1 LLDVTHNET
10 QSPEAKKRRG
20 ETMKSMMLLSAAIFT
35 VAIFL
40 PPRAAV
46 AQGNTRVTGG
56 GTGTFGADL
65 DSDGDIDG
73 SQFGMGV
80 TIRADGSAQGH
91 FLCLMAGRSDI
102 LGLHIMAVQGQVT
115 DGSDNGDGSVSFSG
129 SGTVNLGNGQIFTGV
144 PFTVTVTAGDPEV
157 GTLQL
162 TVIGAFDDV
171 PGDTVTGNGNY
182 DLPIETV
189 SSGRIEIH

>member
-1 LLDVTHNET
+1 
-10 QSPEAKKRRG
+10 
-20 ETMKSMMLLSAAIFT
+20 MKSLVLSLVTILA
-35 VAIFL
+35 VATFL
-40 PPRAAV
+40 PPRPSI

-65 DSDGDIDG
+65 DDDGDIDG
-73 SQFGMGV
+73 SQFGIGV

-102 LGLHIMAVQGQVT
+102 LGLPIMAVQGQVT
-115 DGSDNGDGSVSFSG
+115 DGSDNGDGSVTFSG
-129 SGTVNLGNGQIFTGV
+129 SGSVNLGNGQIFTGV
-144 PFTVTVTAGDPEV
+144 PFVVTATAGDADV

-162 TVIGAFDDV
+162 TVIGAFDGV
-171 PGDTVTGNGNY
+171 PGDTFIGNGNY

-189 SSGRIEIH
+189 RSGRIEIH

>member
-1 LLDVTHNET
+1 LLEVIDNENAVT
-10 QSPEAKKRRG
+10 QSKERKEAKTVKNLI
-20 ETMKSMMLLSAAIFT
+20 LLLAAILT
-35 VAIFL
+35 AAITL
-40 PPRAAV
+40 PPRPAA

-65 DSDGDIDG
+65 DGD
-73 SQFGMGV
+73 GV
-80 TIRADGSAQGH
+80 TIRTDGSAQGH

-102 LGLHIMAVQGQVT
+102 LGLPIMAVQGRVT
-115 DGSDNGDGSVSFSG
+115 DGSDNGDGSVTFSG
-129 SGTVNLGNGQIFTGV
+129 SGTVNLGNGQILTGV
-144 PFTVTVTAGDPEV
+144 PFTVTVTPGDPDV

-171 PGDTVTGNGNY
+171 PGDTLTGNGNY

-189 SSGRIEIH
+189 RSGRIEIH

>member
-1 LLDVTHNET
+1 MRSLVLSLVTI
-10 QSPEAKKRRG
+10 
-20 ETMKSMMLLSAAIFT
+20 LT
-35 VAIFL
+35 VAISL
-40 PPRAAV
+40 PPRPAI
-46 AQGNTRVTGG
+46 AQGGTRVTGG

-65 DSDGDIDG
+65 DGDGDIDG
-73 SQFGMGV
+73 SQFGIGV

-102 LGLHIMAVQGQVT
+102 LGLPIMAVQGQVT
-115 DGSDNGDGSVSFSG
+115 EGSDNSDGSVTFSG

-162 TVIGAFDDV
+162 TVIGAFDGV
-171 PGDTVTGNGNY
+171 PGDTFIGNGNY
-182 DLPIETV
+182 DLPTETV
-189 SSGRIEIH
+189 RSGRIEIH

>member
-1 LLDVTHNET
+1 M
-10 QSPEAKKRRG
+10 KRL
-20 ETMKSMMLLSAAIFT
+20 MLLLAVMAIT
-35 VAIFL
+35 LL
-40 PPRAAV
+40 PLSAV
-46 AQGNTRVTGG
+46 AQGGMRVTGG

-65 DSDGDIDG
+65 DGDGDIDG

-102 LGLHIMAVQGQVT
+102 LGLPIMAVQGQVT
-115 DGSDNGDGSVSFSG
+115 EGSDNGDGSVTFSG

-144 PFTVTVTAGDPEV
+144 PFTVTVTAGDPDV

-162 TVIGAFDDV
+162 TVIGAFDGV
-171 PGDTVTGNGNY
+171 PGDTFIGNGNY
-182 DLPIETV
+182 DLPTETV
-189 SSGRIEIH
+189 RSGRIEID